1 MEIQLSGNLYV
12 CFIKSVFEN
21 NKKIGIE
28 FIIDSKKSNNMLIS
42 GLNRLN
48 ILNNN
53 RFFVHIKNYT
63 DINLDLY
70 ATKYKSD
77 ISLLVLQENNINV
90 IKINAFTI
98 TEKDK
103 IIPITKQIN
112 KGVYINKYSMGK
124 SNTVREILKI
134 IKT

>member
-12 CFIKSVFEN
+12 YFIKSVFEN

-42 GLNRLN
+42 GLKRLN
-48 ILNNN
+48 VLHNN
-53 RFFVHIKNYT
+53 RFFVSIKNF

-77 ISLLVLQENNINV
+77 ISLLVLQENNINI
-90 IKINAFTI
+90 IKINTFTI

>member
-1 MEIQLSGNLYV
+1 ME
-12 CFIKSVFEN
+12 EN
-21 NKKIGIE
+21 AK
-28 FIIDSKKSNNMLIS
+28 
-42 GLNRLN
+42 
-48 ILNNN
+48 
-53 RFFVHIKNYT
+53 
-63 DINLDLY
+63 
-70 ATKYKSD
+70 
-77 ISLLVLQENNINV
+77 ENNINV

>member
-28 FIIDSKKSNNMLIS
+28 FIIDPKKSSNMLIS
-42 GLNRLN
+42 GLKRLN
-48 ILNNN
+48 VLNNN

-77 ISLLVLQENNINV
+77 IDILVFPENTNDAV
-90 IKINAFTI
+90 KINAFTI

-103 IIPITKQIN
+103 IVPITKQIN